1 MGSKQRRPHDW
12 APAWQSRHAVLL
24 LPVVLIIVITVAG
37 VVTPSDIVLGPLLV
51 IAPTLTAWSMGPWT
65 TAGIGVLAVAAQAGI
80 GWRSGLLLSRGEIVQ
95 LIALAALTALVVAL
109 SVVRERRLRQLAQ
122 VRSVSEAAQH
132 VLMWPLPKQLGPLRL
147 ASVYLAA
154 AEEAEIG
161 GDLYAAART
170 ESAVRVLI
178 GDVRGKGLPAIGEAA
193 LVLSAFREAAHRHA
207 SLPELAHAL
216 ELSVG
221 RYLADFEPLDEAGE
235 RFVTALLVE
244 IPDDEPVVRL
254 TSCGHLAPVVL
265 QPGGRVSSPRLHPAP
280 PLGIGLTGPES
291 HSLDVMPFGT
301 DDTLLLYTDGVIEA
315 RNHHGAFYPLA
326 ERAAQW
332 TISAPQA
339 LLHHI
344 QRDLTAHTSGRLSD
358 DIALIAL
365 HRARRDPGP
374 TATN

>member
-1 MGSKQRRPHDW
+1 MGAKPPRPHDW
-12 APAWQSRHAVLL
+12 ARAWRSRHAVLL
-24 LPVVLIIVITVAG
+24 LPIALIVVITVADI
-37 VVTPSDIVLGPLLV
+37 VTPSDIVLGPLLV
-51 IAPTLTAWSMGPWT
+51 IAPAITAWRRGPWA
-65 TAGIGVLAVAAQAGI
+65 TAGIGALAVAAQAGI
-80 GWRSGLLLSRGEIVQ
+80 GWRSGLLLSRSEIVQ
-95 LIALAALTALVVAL
+95 IIALTALTALVVAL
-109 SVVRERRLRQLAQ
+109 SAVRERRLRQLAQ

-132 VLMWPLPKQLGPLRL
+132 VLMWPLPEQLGPLHL

-170 ESAVRVLI
+170 DGAVRVLI

-216 ELSVG
+216 ELSIG
-221 RYLADFEPLDEAGE
+221 RYLADFEPLDETGE

-254 TSCGHLAPVVL
+254 TSCGHVAPVVL

-280 PLGIGLTGPES
+280 PLGIGLTGPEN
-291 HSLDVMPFGT
+291 HSLDVAPFGT

-315 RNHHGAFYPLA
+315 RNHHGAFYPLT

-332 TISAPQA
+332 TTSAPQT
-339 LLHHI
+339 LLRHL
-344 QRDLTAHTSGRLSD
+344 QRDLTAHTGGRLSD
-358 DIALIAL
+358 DVALIAL
-365 HRARRDPGP
+365 HRRRPG
-374 TATN
+374 TSNHR